1 MKNLIAVVTGEPN
14 SINSEII
21 AKTWKKLKE
30 SEKKRI
36 FFIGNYE
43 LLLKQFKK
51 IKIKIPVKKIDT
63 FETQNIKGIKILDI
77 PLKFK
82 NCFNVKKEDSAKY
95 VKKCLDKAHM
105 LSIKNRIIGFVNCPI
120 DKKIFRNK
128 SGVTEYLAKK
138 NNLNNSEVMLIYNK
152 NFSVVP
158 ITTHIK
164 IKHVSKNISS
174 KIIKKK
180 LNTINKFYKKKFKK
194 IPKIGVLGMNPH
206 NLELSKDSEERSIIL
221 PAINSLKNMNL
232 KIYGPF
238 PADTIFLNLKKYNFD
253 VIVGMYHD
261 QVLTPFKTIYG
272 YDAINITLGL
282 KYIRI
287 SPDHGIAKDL
297 IAKNKASPKSLISAL
312 SFIRKLK

>member
-1 MKNLIAVVTGEPN
+1 
-14 SINSEII
+14 
-21 AKTWKKLKE
+21 
-30 SEKKRI
+30 
-36 FFIGNYE
+36 
-43 LLLKQFKK
+43 
-51 IKIKIPVKKIDT
+51 
-63 FETQNIKGIKILDI
+63 
-77 PLKFK
+77 
-82 NCFNVKKEDSAKY
+82 
-95 VKKCLDKAHM
+95 
-105 LSIKNRIIGFVNCPI
+105 
-120 DKKIFRNK
+120 
-128 SGVTEYLAKK
+128 
-138 NNLNNSEVMLIYNK
+138 
-152 NFSVVP
+152 
-158 ITTHIK
+158 
-164 IKHVSKNISS
+164 
-174 KIIKKK
+174 
-180 LNTINKFYKKKFKK
+180 
-194 IPKIGVLGMNPH
+194 MNPH
-206 NLELSKDSEERSIIL
+206 NLELSKDSEERRIIL